1 MIKIFNRIKTHIE
14 VPEFSMPLSLKIIKE
29 CSQNNI
35 DWKFLHIADLFS
47 IIYSI
52 RIDNAKQFLKQK
64 REELLHQRGIQ
75 SITKA
80 TEEDF
85 DRL

>member
-1 MIKIFNRIKTHIE
+1 MIKTFEKIKN
-14 VPEFSMPLSLKIIKE
+14 VDKPQFSMPLSLRLIRE

-35 DWKFLHIADLFS
+35 DWKCLHIVDLFS

-52 RIDNAKQFLKQK
+52 RIDNAKQYLEQ
-64 REELLHQRGIQ
+64 QRQQAMHEKGIK

-80 TEEDF
+80 TEQDF
-85 DRL
+85 DNL